1 MVSLNINVKTNYF
14 QQWIRIQILN
24 VCQIHSDWATVRM
37 CVLIVMKEHIP
48 YATMIKL
55 RGFKSFCAT
64 MELDSTKELHTLDF
78 CICLKLFV
86 AGFGLLMF
94 LLVLQLRNLLRS
106 RFPSF
111 LKLWWCWFR
120 KGNGT
125 TQSGCHMHWKID
137 HRSLSVA
144 HETEKSIW
152 ARDTCEKE

>member
-1 MVSLNINVKTNYF
+1 MLKQTIFNSGLGSRS
-14 QQWIRIQILN
+14 W
-24 VCQIHSDWATVRM
+24 VRVRFTQTELQ

-64 MELDSTKELHTLDF
+64 MELHSTKELRTLDF

-137 HRSLSVA
+137 DRSLSVA